1 MMVKAKGEWK
11 TILMNIF
18 IFYRVYYYYYY
29 YYYFYILYICNC
41 ERYGDI
47 ASPISYNLKR
57 KSTKVSP
64 SEKRKGIKDLELVK
78 DIFFLIIQ
86 INSIQ
91 NKPEKFFTN
100 FIFFTYYQEGRDVET
115 I

>member
-18 IFYRVYYYYYY
+18 IFYRVYYY
-29 YYYFYILYICNC
+29 FYILYICNC

-47 ASPISYNLKR
+47 ASPNSYNLKR

-78 DIFFLIIQ
+78 DFFFIIQ

-100 FIFFTYYQEGRDVET
+100 FIFFTYYQGGRDVET